1 MIRYRKL
8 AYVELNVSDLD
19 RACKFYEQ
27 MVGLQRVG
35 ALIANSASFRCDQDP
50 YSVVLHRSA
59 QPGFKRAGW
68 ILEDESQFDVL
79 HRRLSAHGVPF
90 EVLSAIE
97 CNQRGLGRATRMVE
111 PNTRATLEFSLPPAQ
126 QPAYSFEPAH
136 TKIQRLGHVVF
147 STPRR
152 AQAVAFFRDVLNF
165 RESDSLGEAI
175 TFLRPF
181 PNPFHHG
188 IGIGQSDSVHL
199 NHLNFM
205 VTEVDDIGRGLH
217 RMRRADVPI
226 VYGPGRHPA
235 SGSMFLYFLEPDGM
249 TLEYS
254 FGMEEFA
261 EVDPRPARVLAP
273 SPENFDS
280 WGSPR
285 DARMGTGGAIELTA
299 IVANERTI

>member
-1 MIRYRKL
+1 MIRYHKL
-8 AYVELNVSDLD
+8 GYVELNVSDLD
-19 RACKFYEQ
+19 RACTFYQQ

-35 ALIANSASFRCDQDP
+35 TPTANSASFRCDQDP
-50 YSVVLHRSA
+50 YSVVLHRSG

-68 ILEDESQFDVL
+68 ILEDASQFEVL
-79 HRRLSAHGVPF
+79 HRRLSAHGVTF
-90 EVLSAIE
+90 EVLSKSE
-97 CNQRGLGRATRMVE
+97 CDQRGLGQATRIVE
-111 PNTRATLEFSLPPAQ
+111 PNTRATLEFYLPPVQ
-126 QPAYSFEPAH
+126 QPTCSFEPAH

-147 STPRR
+147 ATPRR

-175 TFLRPF
+175 SFLRPF

-188 IGIGQSDSVHL
+188 IGIGHSDSVHF

-217 RMRRADVPI
+217 RMRRGNVPI

-261 EVDPRPARVLAP
+261 EVDPRSARVLPP

-285 DARMGTGGAIELTA
+285 DVRMGTGGAIESA
-299 IVANERTI
+299 VIAVSK